1 MTTGA
6 DIVGSGEG
14 DGAAEAAG
22 RPLST
27 RPIRLPS
34 WRALL
39 RRARTEAAAQAD
51 RWFLWAP
58 VAFGAGCAAY
68 FALPLEPALW
78 LALPLAVI
86 AVASALLVRRR
97 APHRLT
103 VILACLLAFGLSGF
117 GAARLRTL
125 AVSAPIVPAGI
136 QGEVEGWVV
145 DVAGPGSGGGRLLI
159 APYAIEGLAADQIPD
174 RIRITIGEAKLVAPG
189 QAIRLR
195 ALLDPPP
202 PPASPGAYDFARDSF
217 FQRIGG
223 VGFYLTDPEPDAELP
238 EPPAMLKLR
247 MKVNAARW
255 ALAERIVGVM
265 GQRSGG
271 IAAAMTTGHEAWL
284 QQPDVDAMRNAGIY
298 HILSISGAHMAIVGG
313 FVFLLARLLIA
324 AWPWLAL
331 RISGKKAAAATAL
344 FAIAVYLVVSG
355 SPPPAIRSAVT
366 LSVAFIAVLADR
378 RAITLHALAIAAL
391 IVLAMQP
398 EAVVQPGFQMS
409 FSAAAALIALAEAWP
424 RPVKEINTPWPI
436 RFVQNAGLWLAASL
450 GVSLVAGLATTAF
463 AVQHFNRVAVWSLP
477 ANLLLAPLSEFV
489 IMPALAAGA
498 LLEGLGLGGGWLL
511 DLADWGIRMM
521 LRLAEM
527 VSAWPQSTVTIA
539 SAPGF
544 VLPISF
550 LGLMWLCLW
559 KGRLRWLGLLPAMA
573 VLIWP
578 RPAPP
583 VAWIAAD
590 GGAAAVVQGRQA
602 IFLRPDAK
610 KFASDLW
617 ARRRGL
623 QAPADP
629 EAVAKANYD
638 CNRIRCA
645 PTTELRPRI
654 AAWWTRRKPSPQML
668 AFLCARAELLILK
681 AEVEDLPVTCRGAR
695 ILTQADF
702 AAGGS
707 AEIYRADGGWR
718 FVWANAS
725 RGERPWTVPAED
737 FSDSGG

>member
-1 MTTGA
+1 M
-6 DIVGSGEG
+6 
-14 DGAAEAAG
+14 AA
-22 RPLST
+22 
-27 RPIRLPS
+27 
-34 WRALL
+34 
-39 RRARTEAAAQAD
+39 RARVEAAAQAD

-58 VAFGAGCAAY
+58 VAFGAGCAVY

-78 LALPLAVI
+78 LAVPLALI
-86 AVASALLVRRR
+86 AAAAAWLAGRGG
-97 APHRLT
+97 AHRLAM
-103 VILACLLAFGLSGF
+103 ILACLAAFGMSGF
-117 GAARLRTL
+117 AAARLRTL
-125 AVSAPIVPAGI
+125 VVAAPIVPAGT

-174 RIRITIGEAKLVAPG
+174 RIRITIGDAELVAPG
-189 QAIRLR
+189 QPIRLR

-202 PPASPGAYDFARDSF
+202 EPASPGSYDFARDSF

-223 VGFYLTDPEPDAELP
+223 VGFYLSDPEPAADLP
-238 EPPAMLKLR
+238 APPAMLEFKMR
-247 MKVNAARW
+247 INAARW
-255 ALAERIVGVM
+255 DLTERIVGVM
-265 GQRSGG
+265 GERSGG

-284 QQPDVDAMRNAGIY
+284 KQPDVDAMRNAGIY

-313 FVFLLARLLIA
+313 FVFLLVRLLIA
-324 AWPWLAL
+324 ALPWLAV

-344 FAIAVYLVVSG
+344 VAIGVYLVVSG
-355 SPPPAIRSAVT
+355 APPPAIRSAVT

-391 IVLAMQP
+391 MVMALQP

-409 FSAAAALIALAEAWP
+409 FSAAAALIALAESWP
-424 RPVKEINTPWPI
+424 RPTKEINTPWPI
-436 RFVQNAGLWLAASL
+436 RFVQNAGLWLGASL

-498 LLEGLGLGGGWLL
+498 LFEGLGIGGGWLL
-511 DLADWGIRMM
+511 ALADWGIRMM
-521 LRLAEM
+521 LKLAEM
-527 VSAWPQSTVTIA
+527 VAAWPQSTVTIA

-550 LGLMWLCLW
+550 LGLLWMCLW
-559 KGRLRWLGLLPAMA
+559 KGRLRWLGLIPAMA
-573 VLIWP
+573 VLLWP
-578 RPAPP
+578 RPEPP
-583 VAWIAAD
+583 VAWIASD
-590 GGAAAVVQGRQA
+590 GGAAAVVQDRQA

-617 ARRRGL
+617 SRRRGL

-629 EAVAKANYD
+629 EAVAAANYD

-645 PTTELRPRI
+645 PTTELEPRI
-654 AAWWTRRKPSPQML
+654 AAWWTRRKPSVQML
-668 AFLCARAELLILK
+668 GFLCARAEIVILK
-681 AEVEDLPVTCRGAR
+681 ARVEDLPDACDGRR

-707 AEIYRADGGWR
+707 AEIHATASGWR

-725 RGERPWTVPAED
+725 RGERPWTVPAE
-737 FSDSGG
+737 SLSGSGG